1 MLWPCQWDAIFFT
14 LLLFWCQFSVLLTC
28 QKVKLWMLWE
38 SICFSVIRIG
48 CKHFWEVWL
57 KFEHIYQIRL
67 SKIQCNAAAGSFKYG
82 LSLGC
87 YNFSFFVCECIGNRQ
102 EKNLPKFQRIVSLQF
117 WRNLRGE
124 ECSISP
130 ARQAAAT
137 EAFEKNWKSTL
148 LILVSR
154 FHVIFGFSF
163 VLWFPNS
170 FGVMLLMFH
179 FLSTMWALILSFT
192 FSVSKNPF
200 ELDWLWKNLWVG
212 REVASQ

>member
-1 MLWPCQWDAIFFT
+1 MYSFTDLNSPVVYQNDIYMVCSGPVNWDAIFFT
-14 LLLFWCQFSVLLTC
+14 LLLFWCQLSVLLTC

-87 YNFSFFVCECIGNRQ
+87 YNFSFLCVNALEIYR
-102 EKNLPKFQRIVSLQF
+102 EKNLAKFQRIVSLQF

-137 EAFEKNWKSTL
+137 EAFEKKL
-148 LILVSR
+148 KIHIAYL
-154 FHVIFGFSF
+154 GFK
-163 VLWFPNS
+163 VPCEIWF
-170 FGVMLLMFH
+170 
-179 FLSTMWALILSFT
+179 
-192 FSVSKNPF
+192 
-200 ELDWLWKNLWVG
+200 
-212 REVASQ
+212 

>member
-1 MLWPCQWDAIFFT
+1 MQYFSRCCF
-14 LLLFWCQFSVLLTC
+14 FWCQLSVLLTC

-57 KFEHIYQIRL
+57 KFEHIFQIRL
-67 SKIQCNAAAGSFKYG
+67 SKIQCCCRIAQK
-82 LSLGC
+82 LIGC
-87 YNFSFFVCECIGNRQ
+87 YNFSFYFVWIHWKSKGKKSCKVSKNCQFAILKKSQRRGMLNFPCQTGSSNRSV
-102 EKNLPKFQRIVSLQF
+102 R
-117 WRNLRGE
+117 
-124 ECSISP
+124 
-130 ARQAAAT
+130 
-137 EAFEKNWKSTL
+137 KNWKSTL
-148 LILVSR
+148 LILVSK
-154 FHVIFGFSF
+154 FHVRFGFSF